1 MAATKVLV
9 LGHRGM
15 LGHVV
20 HRYLAENGFEV
31 LTTDE
36 RFTGG
41 PEDKLI
47 TKVKSSDADWIIN
60 TIGKLDPNRIP
71 ALDLLLVNAQLPVH
85 LKSFLRPSQ
94 RLIHASTDGVFS
106 GKTGNY
112 AVDTERDATD
122 PYGFSKT
129 LGEVIAEHDR
139 AFVIRT
145 SIIGPSP
152 ERNTGL
158 LSWFLSQTN
167 PVKGFTN
174 HLWNG
179 ITTLEWAKLCAEIIA
194 APSAFPSILQPA
206 CAMPVSKY
214 ELLQTIA
221 DTWSHKIPI
230 SPAEH
235 STPLNRTLLP
245 THKRPLIRQ
254 QLEELRDWSQKEDLR
269 TNL

>member
-1 MAATKVLV
+1 MAATKILV

-31 LTTDE
+31 LTTDK

-47 TKVKSSDADWIIN
+47 TQVKNSDACWIIN
-60 TIGKLDPNRIP
+60 TIGKLDPNSIP

-85 LKSFLRPSQ
+85 LKSFLRPDQ
-94 RLIHASTDGVFS
+94 RIIHASSDGVFS

-112 AVDTERDATD
+112 AVDAERDATD
-122 PYGFSKT
+122 PYGFSKI
-129 LGEVIAEHDR
+129 LGEVIAEPDR

-145 SIIGPSP
+145 SIIGPSA
-152 ERNTGL
+152 EKNTGL
-158 LSWFLSQTN
+158 LSWFLSQTS

-174 HLWNG
+174 HIWNG
-179 ITTLEWAKLCAEIIA
+179 ITTLEWTKLCTEIIA

-206 CAMPVSKY
+206 CVTPVSKF
-214 ELLQTIA
+214 EILQAIA
-221 DTWSHKIPI
+221 DAWAYKIAV
-230 SPAEH
+230 SPTEH
-235 STPLNRTLLP
+235 ATPLNRTLLP
-245 THKRPLIRQ
+245 THKRPPIQ
-254 QLEELRDWSQKEDLR
+254 NQLAEIAAWHQSRRSL
-269 TNL
+269 